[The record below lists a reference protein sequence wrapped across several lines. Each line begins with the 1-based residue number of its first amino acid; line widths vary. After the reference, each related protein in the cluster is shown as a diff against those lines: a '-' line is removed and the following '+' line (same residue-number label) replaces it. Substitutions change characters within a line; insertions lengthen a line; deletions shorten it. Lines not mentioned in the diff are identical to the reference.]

1 MRTITET
8 KNIYKYEALSKE
20 AKETVKQWYLD
31 DEFKTQDFEE
41 ITLEGLYEL
50 FKNSKL
56 KVQFSLN
63 FCQGDG
69 LNIYGKLNLMDV
81 FTAIRNP
88 ENKELFEEY
97 NYKFSEYEQK
107 TIEAYMKVCG
117 NEIELPWNNSGY
129 CYCVAD
135 EVNFTNE
142 WIEELQYCDY
152 SNIKFDIIEKMK
164 SLIIEIFKT
173 LSSAYEKIG
182 YDYLYEVDE
191 EELKYACEVNEWE
204 FLKDGTLY

>member
-8 KNIYKYEALSKE
+8 KNIYKYEELSEE
-20 AKETVKQWYLD
+20 AKETVKQWYLN
-31 DEFKTQDFEE
+31 DEFRTQDFEE
-41 ITLEGLYEL
+41 ITLEELHEL

-63 FCQGDG
+63 SCQGDG
-69 LNIYGKLNLMDV
+69 LNIYGKLNLMNV
-81 FTAIRNP
+81 FSAIRNT
-88 ENKELFEEY
+88 ENKELFEKY

-117 NEIELPWNNSGY
+117 NEIELPYNSRY

-135 EVNFTNE
+135 EINFANE

-152 SNIKFDIIEKMK
+152 SNIKFDIIEKME
-164 SLIIEIFKT
+164 SLIIEIFET
-173 LSSAYEKIG
+173 LSSTYEKIG
-182 YDYLYEVDE
+182 YDYFYEVDE
-191 EELKYACEVNEWE
+191 EELKDACEANEWE